1 MINNQNAVIIVARGK
16 GTRMGASLPKQFM
29 LLGDKPILMHTLE
42 RFHSY
47 DKFLTL
53 ILVLPVDQQQY
64 WLDLCKKFQ
73 FNLSV
78 KIADGGETRFH
89 SVRNGLSK
97 LTTEKYV
104 GVHDGVRPFVSVE
117 VIRRCYETVRKHKA
131 VIPTIPV
138 VDSLRQLDEQE
149 SRTVDR
155 SAFCLVQT
163 PQVFCSD
170 VLQRAYQ
177 QEYAAAFTDDASV
190 VEALGYP
197 ITLIEGNRENIK
209 VTTPFDLRI
218 GEALL

>member
-1 MINNQNAVIIVARGK
+1 
-16 GTRMGASLPKQFM
+16 
-29 LLGDKPILMHTLE
+29 
-42 RFHSY
+42 
-47 DKFLTL
+47 
-53 ILVLPVDQQQY
+53 
-64 WLDLCKKFQ
+64 
-73 FNLSV
+73 
-78 KIADGGETRFH
+78 
-89 SVRNGLSK
+89 
-97 LTTEKYV
+97 
-104 GVHDGVRPFVSVE
+104 
-117 VIRRCYETVRKHKA
+117 
-131 VIPTIPV
+131 PV